1 MLIIMLHAITWTE
14 LKEKFANSNNRGRD
28 KMSTSESQHVVGI
41 LKAFFVFLKKAIEP
55 CDRELLYY
63 SKFCNTSN

>member
-14 LKEKFANSNNRGRD
+14 LKAKFANSIN
-28 KMSTSESQHVVGI
+28 VVVIKCPQAKVNTLSIYI

-55 CDRELLYY
+55 CDRELL
-63 SKFCNTSN
+63 